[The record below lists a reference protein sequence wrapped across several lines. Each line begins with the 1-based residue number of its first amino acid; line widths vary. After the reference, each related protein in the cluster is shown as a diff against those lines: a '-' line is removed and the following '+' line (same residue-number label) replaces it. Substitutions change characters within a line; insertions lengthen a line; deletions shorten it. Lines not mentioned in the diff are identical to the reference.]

1 MDAKNLI
8 KNKSMCVLPWTGFYL
23 ETDGRVRSCV
33 AQDPRSPYGN
43 IRDSS
48 LQDIIHGPEA
58 LDIKQQM
65 KADAKPTQCN
75 TCHVQEHNQKRA
87 QGISSRLYYNREVGS
102 RIDLDVLDD
111 DTNFELRHV
120 DLRWDNT
127 CNQACVYC
135 DPTSSSM
142 WARELKQDTDSA
154 IRKTNLKVRD
164 YVYDNV
170 HQLVNVYLAGG
181 EPLLMKQNLELLQL
195 LKERNPKCTI
205 RVNTNLSKTDT
216 GIFEKLCEFENVH
229 WIVSCESIGAEYEYI
244 RYHGNWNNFVNNL
257 DHVKSLD
264 HKISFNML
272 HTILNYQS
280 ILECVDHFKDRGF
293 HDNSFIMGPLFGPLY
308 FSVRHLPQPVL
319 EETIQKFEARKAHA
333 TDNLKNGLENCLNF
347 MRSPHTKNI
356 QLFEYFVNRLDKRRK
371 QDWRKTFPKLAEVY
385 NV

>member
-1 MDAKNLI
+1 MDAKKLI
-8 KNKSMCVLPWTGFYL
+8 KNKSLCVLPWTGFYL

-33 AQDPRSPYGN
+33 AQDPKAPYGN
-43 IRDSS
+43 IRDRS

-58 LDIKQQM
+58 LDLKQQM
-65 KADAKPTQCN
+65 KADTNPPRCN

-87 QGISSRLYYNREVGS
+87 QGISSRLYYNREIGS
-102 RIDLDVLDD
+102 KIDLDLLNDD
-111 DTNFELRHV
+111 NNFELRHV

-142 WARELKQDTDSA
+142 WARELKQETDSTL
-154 IRKTNLKVRD
+154 RKTNLKVRD

-181 EPLLMKQNLELLQL
+181 EPLLMKQNLELLDR
-195 LKERNPKCTI
+195 LKQHNPGCTI

-229 WIVSCESIGAEYEYI
+229 WIVSCEAVGDEYEYI
-244 RYHGNWNNFVNNL
+244 RHHGNWQNFSTNL
-257 DHVKSLD
+257 DHIRTLD

-280 ILECVDHFKDRGF
+280 ILECVEHFKNKGF
-293 HDNSFIMGPLFGPLY
+293 NDNSFVIGPLFGPLY
-308 FSVRHLPQPVL
+308 FSVRHLPQLIL
-319 EETIQKFEARKAHA
+319 EETIRRFETRIVSAK
-333 TDNLKNGLENCLNF
+333 DNLKNGLENCVDY

-356 QLFEYFVNRLDKRRK
+356 QLFEYFINKLDQRRK
-371 QDWRKTFPKLAEVY
+371 QDWRKIFPKLAEVY